1 MANNDA
7 QPEIDYLAKDYASFR
22 QVLIDHLSLWVPDW
36 TEGHPADLGH
46 ALVDVLAYAAD
57 YLSYYQDA
65 VATEAYL
72 GTARLRRSV
81 RRHVRLLDY
90 DWHEGC
96 NARVWVQI
104 QVQAQGPVVLPK
116 GTQLLTRLEKG
127 GANAVI
133 GRDSP
138 AYADALA
145 QAPVIFETMFAI
157 KLYPAHN
164 EIGFYTGDD
173 QHRLEEMYTYTAAQ
187 RRVWLKKGA
196 TRAVLREWLKPPSN
210 NELRTDQSKRRL
222 ELKVGDVLIFEEIR
236 NPETGR
242 SKGADPTHR
251 HAVRLTGVTP
261 TTHNQT
267 QTVEIEWGVEDALPF
282 DLCLTACYEGTQVVD
297 ISRARGNIVLAD
309 HGQTIRDEVL
319 PPVPAAGRYYPHLRR
334 TGLTYWE
341 PFHRGRAAI
350 WSAQEMLIQDARQAL
365 PCLEL
370 RELGKARLELAPKN
384 GQPLLPLEKHQ
395 GATFPVK
402 HWVVRSELLSSG
414 IFERDYAVEMEEDGR
429 AYLNFGFTGVGWKPE
444 VVEAP
449 FVATYRIG
457 NGAMGNVGREAIAH
471 IVVTDDERITG
482 QITGVRNPLPAQGG
496 TDPASTE
503 EARLHAPQAFRELAR
518 CVTEADYARAA
529 ERHPEVA
536 RAVAQLHWTGSWRT
550 IFIHVQ
556 RRGDRAVDGDFRR
569 ELGDFMEPFRLAGFD
584 LDIQGARLVPLE
596 IALDVHLG
604 PGHQAS
610 IVQAALQQVFGH
622 QALPDGTPGF
632 FHADKWTFG
641 QAVYQSQVIARAM
654 AVPGV
659 ARVEVARF
667 RRRGADRD
675 VDPIPVGP
683 LEIIQVH
690 NDPDDASKG
699 TIRFQ
704 LPSRL

>member
-1 MANNDA
+1 LIQVAENYTP
-7 QPEIDYLAKDYASFR
+7 PEIDYLAKDYASFR
-22 QVLIDHLSLWVPDW
+22 QLLLDHLSLWLPGW
-36 TEGHPADLGH
+36 TEGHAADLGH
-46 ALVDVLAYAAD
+46 ALVEVLAYAAD

-96 NARVWVQI
+96 NARAWV
-104 QVQAQGPVVLPK
+104 QVQAQGQVVLPK

-138 AYADALA
+138 AYAEALA
-145 QAPVIFETMFAI
+145 QASVIFETMHDVR
-157 KLYPAHN
+157 LYQAHN
-164 EIGFYTGDD
+164 EIGFYTGDA
-173 QHRLEEMYTYTAAQ
+173 QHQLEEIYTYTAAQ

-196 TRAVLREWLKPPSN
+196 TRAVLREWLRPPSN
-210 NELRTDQSKRRL
+210 DELQPDPSKRRL
-222 ELKVGDVLIFEEIR
+222 QLKAGDVLIFEEMR

-242 SKGADPTHR
+242 GKGADPMHR
-251 HAVRLTGVTP
+251 HPVRLTGVTP

-267 QTVEIEWGVEDALPF
+267 QTVGIEWDVEDALPF
-282 DLCLTACYEGTQVVD
+282 DLCLTASYEGTQVVD
-297 ISRARGNIVLAD
+297 ISLALGNIVLAD
-309 HGQTIRDEVL
+309 HGQTVRDEAL
-319 PPVPAAGRYYPHLRR
+319 PPVPTAGRYYPHLRHA
-334 TGLTYWE
+334 GLTYWV

-350 WSAQEMLIQDARQAL
+350 WSAQEMLLQDARQAL

-384 GQPLLPLEKHQ
+384 GQSLLPLEKHR

-402 HWVVRSELLSSG
+402 HWGVRSELLGSG

-429 AYLNFGFTGVGWKPE
+429 AYLSFGFPGVGWQPE
-444 VVEAP
+444 VVGAP

-471 IVVTDDERITG
+471 IVTDDKR
-482 QITGVRNPLPAQGG
+482 ITGVRNPLPARGG

-503 EARLHAPQAFRELAR
+503 EARMHAPQAFRALAR

-536 RAVAQLHWTGSWRT
+536 RAVAQVHWTGSWRT
-550 IFIHVQ
+550 VFIQVQ
-556 RRGDRAVDGDFRR
+556 RRGDRPLDADFRR

-584 LDIQGARLVPLE
+584 LEIQGARLVALE
-596 IALDVHLG
+596 IALDVYLW

-610 IVQAALQQVFGH
+610 IVHAALQQVFGH
-622 QALPDGTPGF
+622 QVLPDGTLGF
-632 FHADKWTFG
+632 FHADHWTFG

-659 ARVEVARF
+659 ARVEVSRF
-667 RRRGADRD
+667 RRRGADCD
-675 VDPIPVGP
+675 VDPIPVGR

-690 NDPDDASKG
+690 NDPDDPSKG
-699 TIRFQ
+699 TITFQ
-704 LPSRL
+704 LSSRL